1 MVLVPAVFKVTPLV
15 NVLVPETSAASDGR
29 PAFTSLEVMWTV
41 SLVLMTFQKSST
53 ALTVIEKEVP
63 EVSEVG
69 VPVLPLAAP
78 GDEVSPGTKSCSLVN
93 AAAFTVTVA
102 LVLLVLLGSVTSL
115 ATRLR
120 LAEAIFRV
128 TGKVIVP
135 FASAMLV
142 VNVPPALVTFTTSVT
157 FEIAFQK
164 LSTAFTV
171 TLNGTP
177 AVCAVGVPVLPVVEP
192 GAAVS
197 PGSRICNLLK
207 GNVATS
213 NGALTSLASDP
224 PLAWSCLAKPALLIC
239 KFV

>member
-1 MVLVPAVFKVTPLV
+1 
-15 NVLVPETSAASDGR
+15 
-29 PAFTSLEVMWTV
+29 
-41 SLVLMTFQKSST
+41 MTFQKSST

-63 EVSEVG
+63 EVSAVG

-93 AAAFTVTVA
+93 AAAFTVKVA

-142 VNVPPALVTFTTSVT
+142 VNVQ
-157 FEIAFQK
+157 I
-164 LSTAFTV
+164 
-171 TLNGTP
+171 G
-177 AVCAVGVPVLPVVEP
+177 
-192 GAAVS
+192 
-197 PGSRICNLLK
+197 R
-207 GNVATS
+207 
-213 NGALTSLASDP
+213 AS
-224 PLAWSCLAKPALLIC
+224 CRER
-239 KFV
+239 V